1 MLDRRTLLALGAAT
15 AALPS
20 AASAATLEIGD
31 LWPGRAPGGEGVTVT
46 EQAILRTP
54 GGDPN
59 DTAFLHITRPVLML
73 RRPAKSNGAAIL
85 MIPGGGYVR
94 VAVSKAWS
102 SIDAWL
108 AEQGFTVFVMTY
120 RLPGDGWAAGPDVA
134 LQDAQRA
141 MRLIRG
147 RAAELGFDPARVAV
161 LGFSAGGH
169 VAGRLATR
177 FAHDAYA
184 PVDRLDALPTKPM
197 AAGLFYPV
205 ATLRAPYAHASSL
218 RELLGATPTQAQ
230 RTAVSLEIDV
240 PADMPPTFIAAAAD
254 DKVVPVENSL
264 LLYSALRARNIPS
277 ELHVFE
283 VGGHGFG
290 LKGPDGQL
298 HPWPTL
304 LTAFLHRHGLTP

>member
-20 AASAATLEIGD
+20 AASAATLEICD

-59 DTAFLHITRPVLML
+59 DTAFLHITKPVLML

-94 VAVSKAWS
+94 VAVSKAGS

-147 RAAELGFDPARVAV
+147 RAAELGFDRARVAV

-218 RELLGATPTQAQ
+218 RELLGATPTEAQ
-230 RTAVSLEIDV
+230 RAAVSLEVDV

-264 LLYSALRARNIPS
+264 LLYAALRARKIPS